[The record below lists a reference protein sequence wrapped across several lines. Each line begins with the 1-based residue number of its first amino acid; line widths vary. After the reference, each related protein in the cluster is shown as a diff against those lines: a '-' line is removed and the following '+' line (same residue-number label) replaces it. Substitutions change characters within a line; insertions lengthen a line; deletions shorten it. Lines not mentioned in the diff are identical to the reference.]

1 MAPSYSSGSIVAVN
15 PVLIERSGPV
25 LILTL
30 AAPASGNA
38 LDTAMVASLHSA
50 IADPGAARAII
61 LTGSDTVFCA
71 GAHLGE
77 LAATVDDDEPARI
90 ADAARL
96 ADLYAAVLRSPVVTI
111 AAVRGAAYGGGAGLA
126 AACDF
131 VVAARTASFQ
141 FSELRLGFVP
151 ALISVFLPRRIAPAA
166 LARMVLDPHPLD
178 GAAAQAA
185 GLVDELA
192 DDPLA
197 VALGTAERIARRSAP
212 GAIAV
217 TKRLMLETAVPDLDA
232 RLAAAARLNAGQ
244 RTTAECRAGVAHFL
258 ASRSFPHWWSDTR
271 LDTPDADT

>member
-1 MAPSYSSGSIVAVN
+1 G
-15 PVLIERSGPV
+15 
-25 LILTL
+25 
-30 AAPASGNA
+30 
-38 LDTAMVASLHSA
+38 D
-50 IADPGAARAII
+50 ARAII
-61 LTGSDTVFCA
+61 LTGSDRVFCA

-77 LAATVDDDEPARI
+77 LAATVDDDEAARI

-96 ADLYAAVLRSPVVTI
+96 ADLYAAVLRAPIVTI

-131 VVAARTASFQ
+131 VIAAPTATFQ

-151 ALISVFLPRRIAPAA
+151 ALISVFLPRRMAPAP

-178 GAAAQAA
+178 GATARAA

-197 VALGTAERIARRSAP
+197 VALITAERIARRCAP

-217 TKRLMLETAVPDLDA
+217 TKRLLLETALPDLDA

-244 RTTAECRAGVAHFL
+244 RTTVECRAGVAHFL
-258 ASRSFPHWWSDTR
+258 ASRTFPDWLADECSRTVEVDAAVSSR
-271 LDTPDADT
+271 LDTPEAGT